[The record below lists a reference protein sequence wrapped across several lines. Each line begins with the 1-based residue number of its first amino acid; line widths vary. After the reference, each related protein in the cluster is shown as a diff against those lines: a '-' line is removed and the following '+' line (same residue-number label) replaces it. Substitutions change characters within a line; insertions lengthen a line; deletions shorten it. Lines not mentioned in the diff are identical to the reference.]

1 MNLTNSQKIL
11 IIAIAAAVTIAF
23 ILWPSSSDK
32 PSSSKQ
38 MQSLENQEVVSH
50 SPIRRFRITQIDDGS
65 MANKLR
71 PSEQKHIDSTKIA
84 PGQMTLIAKD
94 DEQYLAILERLAELG
109 IQPRSTLDALRSI
122 NVILDDAT
130 LAKLKNEF
138 DDITA
143 AQDNIVWSPE
153 DSIEPWSGRLGP
165 GFGSRLLDWLGID
178 AAKEKRGEG
187 VTVAVLDMAV
197 SKSVVNQNADIK
209 QIDLFDYSKDVSEI
223 GHGNAVASLLVAN
236 DNELSGIAP
245 SIELLSIPVLDA
257 NGEGSAF
264 DLAKGIIAAVDAG
277 ADVISMSLGSYTNSA
292 LLKAAVDYAAAAGVV
307 LVAASGND
315 GVNQVLYPAAYD
327 NVIAVGAVDATA
339 TAAGFSNT
347 GPEVKLVAPGVGIN
361 SAWTDGSGVVSFS
374 GTSAAVPCVVGVIA
388 NILSDYDGALTPTEA
403 AEHVINYTVDNG
415 APNKDETYGQGVLDY
430 SRAADANTPGIIDA
444 AAAGHFIDNANA
456 TETTVPLIVSAQ
468 NTGTETLATM
478 TLTAVVDGTPQ
489 SLTFVDVK
497 PGEVVSSIISL
508 NVEQIETKGEVKVS
522 TTVST
527 PNDNRPGNE
536 TKTSVISVSEE

>member
-1 MNLTNSQKIL
+1 MDFTNSQKTIL
-11 IIAIAAAVTIAF
+11 ILAIVAVVTIF
-23 ILWPSSSDK
+23 ILWPDSSEK
-32 PSSSKQ
+32 PSKARHAEAQ
-38 MQSLENQEVVSH
+38 PQEVESRG
-50 SPIRRFRITQIDDGS
+50 PARRFHITHVDDDTT
-65 MANKLR
+65 ANRLR
-71 PSEQKHIDSTKIA
+71 PSEQKHLDSTKIA
-84 PGQMTLIAKD
+84 PGQTTLIAKD

-109 IQPRSTLDALRSI
+109 IRPRGTLEALHSI
-122 NVILDDAT
+122 NVVLDDAT
-130 LAKLKNEF
+130 LARLKNEF
-138 DDITA
+138 DDIAA
-143 AQDNIVWSPE
+143 AQDNIVWIPE

-187 VTVAVLDMAV
+187 VTVAVLDTAV

-209 QIDLFDYSKDVSEI
+209 QIDLFDYSQNASEA
-223 GHGNAVASLLVAN
+223 GHGNAVASLLVA
-236 DNELSGIAP
+236 DDRELSGLAP

-277 ADVISMSLGSYTNSA
+277 ANVISMSLGSYTNSA

-307 LVAASGND
+307 LVGAAGND

-327 NVIAVGAVDATA
+327 NVIAVGAVDANA
-339 TAAGFSNT
+339 NAAGFSNT
-347 GPEVKLVAPGVGIN
+347 GGEISLAAPGVGIN
-361 SAWTDGSGVVSFS
+361 SAWTEGSGIASFS

-388 NILSDYDGALTPTEA
+388 NILSDYGGALTPAEA
-403 AEHVINYTVDNG
+403 AEHVVNYTNDNG

-430 SRAADANTPGIIDA
+430 SRAAEANTPGIIDA
-444 AAAGHFIDNANA
+444 AAAGHFLDTANA
-456 TETTVPLIVSAQ
+456 TETTVPLVVSAQ

-489 SLTFVDVK
+489 SFTFVDVK
-497 PGEVVSSIISL
+497 PGEVVSSILPISI
-508 NVEQIETKGEVKVS
+508 EQIEANSKVKVA

-527 PNDNRPGNE
+527 PNDNRTGNE
-536 TKTSVISVSEE
+536 TKTSVISISEE

>member
-1 MNLTNSQKIL
+1 MDFTNSQKTIL
-11 IIAIAAAVTIAF
+11 ILAIVAVVTIF
-23 ILWPSSSDK
+23 ILWPDSSEK
-32 PSSSKQ
+32 PSKARHAEAQ
-38 MQSLENQEVVSH
+38 PQEVESRG
-50 SPIRRFRITQIDDGS
+50 PARRFHITHVDDNT
-65 MANKLR
+65 MENRLR
-71 PSEQKHIDSTKIA
+71 PSEQKHLDSTKIA
-84 PGQMTLIAKD
+84 PGQTTLIAKD

-109 IQPRSTLDALRSI
+109 IRPRGTLEALRSI
-122 NVILDDAT
+122 NVVLDDDT
-130 LAKLKNEF
+130 LARLKNEF
-138 DDITA
+138 DDIAA
-143 AQDNIVWSPE
+143 AQDNIVWIPE

-187 VTVAVLDMAV
+187 VTVAVLDTAV

-209 QIDLFDYSKDVSEI
+209 QIDLFDYSQNASET
-223 GHGNAVASLLVAN
+223 GHGNAVASLLVA
-236 DNELSGIAP
+236 DDRELSGLAP

-292 LLKAAVDYAAAAGVV
+292 LLQAAVDYAASAGVV
-307 LVAASGND
+307 LVGAAGND

-327 NVIAVGAVDATA
+327 NVIAVGAVDANA
-339 TAAGFSNT
+339 NAAGFSNT
-347 GPEVKLVAPGVGIN
+347 GGEISLTAPGVGIN
-361 SAWTDGSGVVSFS
+361 SAWTEGSGIASFS

-388 NILSDYDGALTPTEA
+388 NILSDYGGALTPAEA
-403 AEHVINYTVDNG
+403 AEHIINYTTDNG

-430 SRAADANTPGIIDA
+430 SRAAEANTPGIIDA
-444 AAAGHFIDNANA
+444 AAAGHFLDTANA
-456 TETTVPLIVSAQ
+456 TETTVPLVVSAQ

-489 SLTFVDVK
+489 SFTFVDVK
-497 PGEVVSSIISL
+497 PGEVVSSILPIS
-508 NVEQIETKGEVKVS
+508 VEQIEANSKVKVA

-527 PNDNRPGNE
+527 PNDNRTGNE
-536 TKTSVISVSEE
+536 TKTSVISISEE

>member
-1 MNLTNSQKIL
+1 MDFTNSQKTIL
-11 IIAIAAAVTIAF
+11 ILAIVAVVTIF
-23 ILWPSSSDK
+23 ILWPDSSEK
-32 PSSSKQ
+32 PSKARHAEAQ
-38 MQSLENQEVVSH
+38 PQEVESRG
-50 SPIRRFRITQIDDGS
+50 PARRFHITHVDDDT
-65 MANKLR
+65 MANRLR
-71 PSEQKHIDSTKIA
+71 PSEQKHLDSTKIA
-84 PGQMTLIAKD
+84 PGQTTLIAKD

-109 IQPRSTLDALRSI
+109 IRPRGTLEALRSI
-122 NVILDDAT
+122 NVVLDDAT
-130 LAKLKNEF
+130 LDRLKNEF
-138 DDITA
+138 DDIAA
-143 AQDNIVWSPE
+143 AQDNIVWIPE

-187 VTVAVLDMAV
+187 VTVAVLDTAV

-209 QIDLFDYSKDVSEI
+209 QIDLFDYSQGTAET
-223 GHGNAVASLLVAN
+223 GHGNAVASLLVA
-236 DNELSGIAP
+236 DDRELSGLAP

-277 ADVISMSLGSYTNSA
+277 ANVISMSLGSYTNSA

-307 LVAASGND
+307 LVGAAGND

-327 NVIAVGAVDATA
+327 NVIAVGAVDANA
-339 TAAGFSNT
+339 NAAGFSNT
-347 GPEVKLVAPGVGIN
+347 GGEISLAAPGVGIN
-361 SAWTDGSGVVSFS
+361 SAWTEGSGIASFS

-388 NILSDYDGALTPTEA
+388 NILSDYGGALTPAEA
-403 AEHVINYTVDNG
+403 AEHVVNYTNDNG

-430 SRAADANTPGIIDA
+430 SRAAEANTPGIIDA
-444 AAAGHFIDNANA
+444 AAAGHFLDTANA
-456 TETTVPLIVSAQ
+456 TETTVPLVVSAQ

-489 SLTFVDVK
+489 SFTFVDVK
-497 PGEVVSSIISL
+497 PGEVVSSILPIS
-508 NVEQIETKGEVKVS
+508 VEQIEANGKVKVA

-527 PNDNRPGNE
+527 PNDNRLGNE
-536 TKTSVISVSEE
+536 TKTSVISISEE

>member
-1 MNLTNSQKIL
+1 MDFTNSQKTIIIL
-11 IIAIAAAVTIAF
+11 AIVAVVTIF
-23 ILWPSSSDK
+23 ILWPDASEQ
-32 PSSSKQ
+32 PSMAKHTEAQ
-38 MQSLENQEVVSH
+38 PQEMDSR
-50 SPIRRFRITQIDDGS
+50 SPARRFHLTHVDDDT
-65 MANKLR
+65 MTNKLR

-84 PGQMTLIAKD
+84 PGQTTLIAKD

-109 IQPRSTLDALRSI
+109 IRPRGTLDALHSI

-143 AQDNIVWSPE
+143 AQDNMVWIPE
-153 DSIEPWSGRLGP
+153 DSLEPWSGRMGP

-178 AAKEKRGEG
+178 ATKEKRGDG
-187 VTVAVLDMAV
+187 VTVAILDTAI

-209 QIDLFDYSKDVSEI
+209 QIDLFDYSKDTAET

-236 DNELSGIAP
+236 DNALAGLAP

-277 ADVISMSLGSYTNSA
+277 ADIISMSLGSYTNSA
-292 LLKAAVDYAAAAGVV
+292 LLKVAVDYAAAAGVV
-307 LVAASGND
+307 LVGAAGND
-315 GVNQVLYPAAYD
+315 GVNQILYPAAYE
-327 NVIAVGAVDATA
+327 NVIAVGAVDASA
-339 TAAGFSNT
+339 KAAGFSNT
-347 GPEVKLVAPGVGIN
+347 GSEISLAAPGVGID

-388 NILSDYDGALTPTEA
+388 NILSDYDGTLTPSEA
-403 AEHVINYTVDNG
+403 AEHIINYTIDNG
-415 APNKDETYGQGVLDY
+415 APNKDDTYGQGVLDY
-430 SRAADANTPGIIDA
+430 SRAAEANTPGIIDA
-444 AAAGHFIDNANA
+444 AAAGHFLDVANA
-456 TETTVPLIVSAQ
+456 TETSVPLIVSAQ

-489 SLTFVDVK
+489 SFTFVEVK
-497 PGEVVSSIISL
+497 PGEVVSSILPIS
-508 NVEQIETKGEVKVS
+508 VSQIEANGRVKVA

-536 TKTSVISVSEE
+536 TKTSIISVSEE

>member
-1 MNLTNSQKIL
+1 MDFTNSQKTIL
-11 IIAIAAAVTIAF
+11 ILAIVAVVTIF
-23 ILWPSSSDK
+23 ILWPDSSEK
-32 PSSSKQ
+32 PSKTRHAEAQ
-38 MQSLENQEVVSH
+38 PQEVESRG
-50 SPIRRFRITQIDDGS
+50 PARRFHITHVDDETT
-65 MANKLR
+65 ANRLR
-71 PSEQKHIDSTKIA
+71 PSEQKHLDSTKIA
-84 PGQMTLIAKD
+84 PGQTTLIAKD

-109 IQPRSTLDALRSI
+109 IRPRGTLEALRSI
-122 NVILDDAT
+122 NVVLDDAT
-130 LAKLKNEF
+130 LARLKNEF
-138 DDITA
+138 DDIAA
-143 AQDNIVWSPE
+143 AQDNIVWIPE

-187 VTVAVLDMAV
+187 VTVAVLDTAV

-209 QIDLFDYSKDVSEI
+209 QIDLFDYSQNASET
-223 GHGNAVASLLVAN
+223 GHGNAVASLLVA
-236 DNELSGIAP
+236 DDRELSGLAP

-277 ADVISMSLGSYTNSA
+277 ANVISMSLGSYTNSA

-307 LVAASGND
+307 LVGAAGND

-327 NVIAVGAVDATA
+327 NVIAVGAVDANA
-339 TAAGFSNT
+339 NAAGFSNT
-347 GPEVKLVAPGVGIN
+347 GGEISLAAPGVGIN
-361 SAWTDGSGVVSFS
+361 SAWTEGSGIASFS

-388 NILSDYDGALTPTEA
+388 NILSDYGGALTPAEA
-403 AEHVINYTVDNG
+403 AEHVVNYTNDNG

-430 SRAADANTPGIIDA
+430 SRAAEANTPGIIDA
-444 AAAGHFIDNANA
+444 AAAGHFLDTANA
-456 TETTVPLIVSAQ
+456 TETTVPLVVSAQ

-489 SLTFVDVK
+489 SFTFVDVK
-497 PGEVVSSIISL
+497 PGEVVSSILPISI
-508 NVEQIETKGEVKVS
+508 EQIEANSKVKVA

-527 PNDNRPGNE
+527 PNDNRTGNE
-536 TKTSVISVSEE
+536 TKTSVISISEE